1 MHTLLFSKHILP
13 DVYYNILNSI
23 PHTVVEYSSKFKKY
37 KITVEQL
44 QIAEEDRDNMRA
56 VQIYLMSGKWGK
68 EPYIDYFMAE
78 VNVNCSMF
86 FDSDSNTSPYG
97 TVEAGSIFMM
107 ALESVII
114 TVCRVIPQLDNLE
127 RDVPYKGLNL
137 QIWDLLGKQYSAI
150 HPEVPQSDVAKFL
163 FGASASERLQI
174 LAELAQSNSQSV
186 QEMLQ
191 TLFENPQII
200 TQDSERNRLLFNC
213 IYPPEFM
220 LKRID
225 YTFDM
230 YTDYKQIYLE
240 LVSRGY
246 GMIRK
251 VNKVYRSG
259 AGDEVESIYIRLK
272 SYRINI
278 YDKLKELNDKNR
290 TVADDG
296 KVGKLLRFEVQAE
309 SGKINNEL
317 KKRERDCLG
326 RIDRSAKI
334 DRSGKMLSG
343 MSDFISYEME
353 HEMLEYYFKKIIGT
367 GNYYT
372 ITAAKEIVNASGHK
386 ESMKEKLNK
395 VLGHV
400 ARRGSIKNFL
410 ECVGKGEIT
419 DCGKVQTVG
428 EYLKKLHE
436 LGVNPVTISR
446 EQQSRMK
453 AVKREIEP
461 DIPQI
466 AFRYPKYRYGID
478 FLPSPLWKLIFKK
491 KVHDADRGNFGS
503 SSTHIDFTELKNF

>member
-1 MHTLLFSKHILP
+1 MHTLLFSKRIGS
-13 DVYYNILNSI
+13 DDYYNILNSI
-23 PHTVVEYSSKFKKY
+23 PHTVVEHSDSSKFRKFRITTEKLQTDGESDLPEVYLVNGEKKNKKNKKIY
-37 KITVEQL
+37 K
-44 QIAEEDRDNMRA
+44 
-56 VQIYLMSGKWGK
+56 Y
-68 EPYIDYFMAE
+68 YMAE
-78 VNVNCSMF
+78 ILVDCSRF
-86 FDSDSNTSPYG
+86 LDSDSYCS
-97 TVEAGSIFMM
+97 VDAAGIFMW
-107 ALESVII
+107 ALSSVIGQI
-114 TVCRVIPQLDNLE
+114 CRAIPQLDNLHRIINYE
-127 RDVPYKGLNL
+127 GHENS
-137 QIWDLLGKQYSAI
+137 IWSILWDAYESVYPDKAWSYILETPSIMRAT
-150 HPEVPQSDVAKFL
+150 
-163 FGASASERLQI
+163 ASKALQI
-174 LAELAQSNSQSV
+174 LAELAESDSQRAK
-186 QEMLQ
+186 ETLQ
-191 TLFENPQII
+191 ALFSTPQF
-200 TQDSERNRLLFNC
+200 TRDLDRNRMLFY
-213 IYPPEFM
+213 IDYPPDFV

-240 LVSRGY
+240 LVTKGY
-246 GMIRK
+246 GLARGK
-251 VNKVYRSG
+251 DRVYRSG
-259 AGDEVESIYIRLK
+259 TENEAESLYIKLK

-278 YDKLKELNDKNR
+278 YDKMKQLNDKGR
-290 TVADDG
+290 AVEDDG
-296 KVGKLLRFEVQAE
+296 KAGKLLRFEVQAE
-309 SGKINNEL
+309 RGKIDSEL
-317 KKRERDCLG
+317 KKMET
-326 RIDRSAKI
+326 

-386 ESMKEKLNK
+386 KSMKEKLNK

-419 DCGKVQTVG
+419 DCGKVQTAG

-453 AVKREIEP
+453 AVKRETEP